1 VGEELG
7 NIGGKNLK
15 PRAGRLL
22 KPLRCPRINGTLVG
36 CLELGSDP
44 IDANEIQA
52 SEKMEGQSIMQRNFV
67 LGIADQFLF
76 GIIINS
82 NYHYW

>member
-22 KPLRCPRINGTLVG
+22 KPLR
-36 CLELGSDP
+36 
-44 IDANEIQA
+44 A